1 MIIDGHKKKAKKP
14 KPPYI
19 APDSARSKSYAKIL
33 IALGEGEVEG
43 SANGLLD
50 GRDILLDGVSIINPD
65 GSRNFDVK
73 YEFRKGSLDQD
84 YIPAMPMVES
94 DTNVGFALKQT
105 TPFVRSINNTQV
117 DQIRFRF
124 SWPQLVNNKSNGDR
138 VGTSVTYAID
148 VAEGAGSFVEYQRH
162 RLSEKS
168 TSKYERSHTVDL
180 PRSPDGWR
188 IRVRRLTADSTS
200 DMLQNAMFVEAYTE
214 IIDAKLT
221 YPNTALLYL
230 EFDAEQ
236 FPQIPKVSVRMKGR
250 VVRVPENYN
259 PNTRQYNGI
268 WDGRFKWAYTN
279 NPAWCCLDLLLS
291 ERFGLGVRIGLEQVD
306 KWALYDIARWCDVM
320 VPDGEGGMQPRH
332 TLNVY
337 INTAQDAWRILGDL
351 ASVFNGVTYW
361 NGEQLEVQADTLRDA
376 EYEFTMANI
385 VDGVIEYSSIARK
398 DKYSQ
403 IAVKYDDP
411 DNEFQT
417 DTVAV
422 NDLSMTRRF
431 GVVQSQMAAFGCT
444 NRAEAQRKG
453 KWALI
458 SNKYDRSATWK
469 TGLDG
474 YVPKVGSV
482 VRIAD
487 NALAGAAIGGRVKLT
502 VDDAIQLDRAPR
514 AQVGDKLNINM
525 PDGKSQQR
533 TLTVVDGDM
542 VRVDTPY
549 TDAVQAGSQWSV
561 DAADL
566 AGQLFKITSIRQDS
580 KTQFTIQGVEY
591 NRGKFDYVDNGAN
604 IEDRP
609 ISITPVG
616 EQAPPTNPVVSS
628 FSYVE
633 QGLAITNARFDWV
646 GAVGALYYDV
656 EWRKDNMQ
664 WVSTAR
670 TSTTGM
676 DIEGVYTGAYE
687 FRVRA
692 VNAGGIAS
700 AYAHSLPVVITGK
713 VGAPPALAHLRTVSK
728 VMGIELQWG
737 FPAQGAEDA
746 ALVEIHYSLAPDD
759 QNAQL
764 LGEYSYPTDN
774 HTLMGLAHASEL
786 YFKGRIIDRTGNI
799 GPWSDW
805 VYGASSS
812 DSDVILSYLD
822 GKIGE
827 TQLDD
832 FLKGEVGKIDVLEQQ
847 IADFEAIKDYDAGKT
862 YLKGEMVKMDGAIYA
877 ALQNVAKNNPPPS
890 TLWEKLGDY
899 DSLNGL
905 VSATVLNVKKN
916 TSDIT
921 VTAAGVTA
929 NTESISL
936 VNARLDDPSTGLN
949 AQAGALQQL
958 TGTVTTLGGEVTAQG
973 QSINQVT
980 ARVGDAESN
989 ITTISQAQAG
999 TDDKLS
1005 SLWGVRMRQGS
1016 DGKWVTAGIGLG
1028 IENVDGVDQSQFIVD
1043 ADLFAVRQGLD
1054 GEQET
1059 VFAVENGQT
1068 ILRSALIGD
1077 ATITMLKIAG
1087 DLYSTNYVAGISGWK
1102 LSREGELEFNAS
1114 IPGQGR
1120 IRLNSDGLYVYD
1132 AVNAFPRVRIGNLDV
1147 G

>member
-1 MIIDGHKKKAKKP
+1 MIIDGYKKKAKKP
-14 KPPYI
+14 RQPYI
-19 APDSARSKSYAKIL
+19 AADSARSKSYAKIL

-43 SANGLLD
+43 SANGLLN
-50 GRDILLDGVSIINPD
+50 GRDILLDGVPIINPD

-94 DTNVGFALKQT
+94 DTNVGFALKQS

-138 VGTSVTYAID
+138 VGTSVTYTID

-162 RLSEKS
+162 TLSEKS

-188 IRVRRLTADSTS
+188 VRVRRLTADSTS

-259 PNTRQYNGI
+259 PTTRQYNGI

-320 VPDGEGGMQPRH
+320 VSDGEGGIQPRH

-514 AQVGDKLNINM
+514 ALAGDKLNINM

-566 AGQLFKITSIRQDS
+566 VGQLFKITSIRQDS

-713 VGAPPALAHLRTVSK
+713 VGAPPALAYLRTVSK

-759 QNAQL
+759 QNAEL

-774 HTLMGLAHASEL
+774 HTLMGLGNATEL

-799 GPWSDW
+799 GPWSAW
-805 VYGASSS
+805 VYGASSASS
-812 DSDVILSYLD
+812 DEILSYID
-822 GKIGE
+822 GKIGL
-827 TQLDD
+827 TQLDE
-832 FLKGEVGKIDVLEQQ
+832 FLRADVAGISTIAQSQIDTDGKL
-847 IADFEAIKDYDAGKT
+847 
-862 YLKGEMVKMDGAIYA
+862 
-877 ALQNVAKNNPPPS
+877 
-890 TLWEKLGDY
+890 
-899 DSLNGL
+899 
-905 VSATVLNVKKN
+905 AT
-916 TSDIT
+916 
-921 VTAAGVTA
+921 
-929 NTESISL
+929 
-936 VNARLDDPSTGLN
+936 
-949 AQAGALQQL
+949 
-958 TGTVTTLGGEVTAQG
+958 
-973 QSINQVT
+973 
-980 ARVGDAESN
+980 
-989 ITTISQAQAG
+989 
-999 TDDKLS
+999 
-1005 SLWGVRMRQGS
+1005 LWGVRMSQAA

-1028 IENVDGVDQSQFIVD
+1028 IEDVNGVTQSQFIVQ

-1054 GEQET
+1054 GSQQT
-1059 VFAVENGQT
+1059 VFAIENGQT

-1102 LSREGELEFNAS
+1102 LSRDGELEFNATYE
-1114 IPGQGR
+1114 GQGR
-1120 IRLNSDGLYVYD
+1120 IRLNSNGLYVYD
-1132 AVNAFPRVRIGNLDV
+1132 AVNEFPRVKIGRLDI
-1147 G
+1147 

>member
-1 MIIDGHKKKAKKP
+1 MIIDGHKKKAKEP

-19 APDSARSKSYAKIL
+19 AADSARSKSYAKIL

-50 GRDILLDGVSIINPD
+50 GRDILLDGVPIINPD

-94 DTNVGFALKQT
+94 DTNVGFALKQS

-124 SWPQLVNNKSNGDR
+124 SWPQLVDNKSNGDR

-162 RLSEKS
+162 TLSEKS
-168 TSKYERSHTVDL
+168 TSKYERSYTVDL

-188 IRVRRLTADSTS
+188 VRVRRLTADSTS

-259 PNTRQYNGI
+259 PTTRQYNGI

-351 ASVFNGVTYW
+351 ASVFNGVSYW

-453 KWALI
+453 KWGLI

-502 VDDAIQLDRAPR
+502 VDGAIQLDRAPR

-525 PDGKSQQR
+525 PGGKSQQR

-566 AGQLFKITSIRQDS
+566 VGQLFKITSIRQDS

-692 VNAGGIAS
+692 VNAGGITS

-713 VGAPPALAHLRTVSK
+713 IGAPPALAYLRTVSK

-759 QNAQL
+759 QNAEL

-774 HTLMGLAHASEL
+774 HTLMGLGNASEL

-805 VYGASSS
+805 VYGSSSSSS
-812 DSDVILSYLD
+812 DEILSYLD

-832 FLKGEVGKIDVLEQQ
+832 FLNGRLDGFDDQLANLDGLDEYDPAKAYLKGDLIKLTGEVYAAKIDVP
-847 IADFEAIKDYDAGKT
+847 AGNAPPNATYWDAIGSY
-862 YLKGEMVKMDGAIYA
+862 E
-877 ALQNVAKNNPPPS
+877 
-890 TLWEKLGDY
+890 
-899 DSLNGL
+899 SLNGL
-905 VSATVLNVKKN
+905 ISALAIQSRLN
-916 TSDIT
+916 
-921 VTAAGVTA
+921 
-929 NTESISL
+929 
-936 VNARLDDPSTGLN
+936 
-949 AQAGALQQL
+949 
-958 TGTVTTLGGEVTAQG
+958 TAQIIQDG
-973 QSINQVT
+973 EDISVISQQVDT
-980 ARVGDAESN
+980 VVA
-989 ITTISQAQAG
+989 TIDGPNGLSAQVQTVSQAQAG
-999 TDDKLS
+999 TDNKLS

-1016 DGKWVTAGIGLG
+1016 DGEWVTAGIGLG

-1043 ADLFAVRQGLD
+1043 ANLFAVRD
-1054 GEQET
+1054 GVNGNQET
-1059 VFAVENGQT
+1059 VFAVHNGQV
-1068 ILRSALIGD
+1068 IMNSAIIGD

-1114 IPGQGR
+1114 VAGEGR
-1120 IRLNSDGLYVYD
+1120 IRLNSNGLYVYD
-1132 AVNAFPRVRIGNLDV
+1132 AVNTFPRVKIGRLNV
-1147 G
+1147 